1 MCRAQAQAIYSTKAP
16 RLDVLHLERQTDR
29 SLLLHAGWIHS
40 RPEPL
45 YFWFYFVVVNGIWVV
60 IPGIIA
66 VASAARLC
74 RAMAFHDRCGQ
85 LHVACLHSLCAEAC

>member
-1 MCRAQAQAIYSTKAP
+1 MG
-16 RLDVLHLERQTDR
+16 LHLGKARQTGLR
-29 SLLLHAGWIHS
+29 LHAGWIHS

-66 VASAARLC
+66 VASAVRLC
-74 RAMAFHDRCGQ
+74 RAVAFHDRCGHETAAHCMATQ
-85 LHVACLHSLCAEAC
+85 PLCWAVLSHSLA

>member
-1 MCRAQAQAIYSTKAP
+1 MQAIYSSTATG
-16 RLDVLHLERQTDR
+16 LDGPALGEEAKQIG
-29 SLLLHAGWIHS
+29 LLLHAGWIHS

-66 VASAARLC
+66 VASAVRLC
-74 RAMAFHDRCGQ
+74 RAVAFHDRCG
-85 LHVACLHSLCAEAC
+85 HETAARCMAT